1 MELELE
7 QEFESEYEGEYEG
20 EFENE
25 YEGEFE
31 NEYEGEFEN
40 EYENEFENEYEGEG
54 EYENELE
61 HWHEAEGEC
70 EFEHEYESEQFLPLL
85 GGLLARIAPMA
96 VRRIGKLISHR
107 RHKHQQ
113 DKRQR
118 EFEFEFESEGEYE
131 LDPYIA
137 NLLKRLGRQQRLG
150 EGEAEYEYEFESA
163 PMHEYEL
170 EMENLAY
177 RAAQSE
183 SEAEAEAFLGALLP
197 VSARLFPKSSA
208 KVISAIT
215 PSLIEGV
222 ATVGRVLHKSP
233 KTRPVLQTVP
243 HIVQR
248 TMVTLARQAQLG
260 KPLSRTTALRVLAD
274 HTARVLDKP
283 NTIAGV
289 MKKSH
294 LAQHHYQAMNNG
306 MEFGQNPS
314 VKTRRTSGLGERKSR
329 RRPIPPTLLSL
340 QEHANSSARRQPIID
355 DPW

>member
-1 MELELE
+1 MIPALGMLAK
-7 QEFESEYEGEYEG
+7 
-20 EFENE
+20 
-25 YEGEFE
+25 
-31 NEYEGEFEN
+31 
-40 EYENEFENEYEGEG
+40 
-54 EYENELE
+54 
-61 HWHEAEGEC
+61 EAVKG
-70 EFEHEYESEQFLPLL
+70 
-85 GGLLARIAPMA
+85 
-96 VRRIGKLISHR
+96 IGKQIFKNGAKHAVKHVSHKR
-107 RHKHQQ
+107 DQ
-113 DKRQR
+113 RQR
-118 EFEFEFESEGEYE
+118 EFEFESESEYAI
-131 LDPYIA
+131 DPYIA
-137 NLLKRLGRQQRLG
+137 KLLKRLGREQGRG
-150 EGEAEYEYEFESA
+150 EGESEYEYEFESA

-233 KTRPVLQTVP
+233 KTRPVLRTVP
-243 HIVQR
+243 QIVQG
-248 TMVTLARQAQLG
+248 TMVTLARQAQRG

-274 HTARVLDKP
+274 HTARVLDNP

-294 LAQHHYQAMNNG
+294 LAQHHYQEMNNG
-306 MEFGQNPS
+306 MESGQNQS
-314 VKTRRTSGLGERKSR
+314 VKVRRTSGQANKRTRGEAFPNSS
-329 RRPIPPTLLSL
+329 RRPITPARLSL
-340 QEHANSSARRQPIID
+340 QETPSSYARRQPTID

>member
-1 MELELE
+1 MRNGRTMEHELE
-7 QEFESEYEGEYEG
+7 Q
-20 EFENE
+20 
-25 YEGEFE
+25 
-31 NEYEGEFEN
+31 EFEN
-40 EYENEFENEYEGEG
+40 EYENEFENEYENEFEN
-54 EYENELE
+54 EYELE

-85 GGLLARIAPMA
+85 GGLLARVAPMA
-96 VRRIGKLISHR
+96 IRGIGGLIGNRRQKR
-107 RHKHQQ
+107 RG
-113 DKRQR
+113 KRQR

-131 LDPYIA
+131 IDSYIA
-137 NLLKRLGRQQRLG
+137 KLLKRLGRKQRLG
-150 EGEAEYEYEFESA
+150 ESEAEYEYEFESA

-233 KTRPVLQTVP
+233 KTRPVLRTVP
-243 HIVQR
+243 HIVQG

-260 KPLSRTTALRVLAD
+260 KPLSQTTALRVLAD
-274 HTARVLDKP
+274 HTARVLDNP
-283 NTIAGV
+283 NRIAGV

-294 LAQHHYQAMNNG
+294 LAQHHYQGMNNG

-314 VKTRRTSGLGERKSR
+314 VEDKEDKRTWGTQ
-329 RRPIPPTLLSL
+329 IPPSPYPSCSL
-340 QEHANSSARRQPIID
+340 ILAGARKFLHTP
-355 DPW
+355 PTNY